1 MRKTTHLLLTM
12 LILVSCG
19 SNTDTG
25 NDYLDEIR
33 KLRQEYSDIEGKSIW
48 AEEQR
53 KKLNKEIRDYI
64 RSLKGKELST
74 SCYIENIT
82 FPTKIPNIFNT
93 PSNEHDLAVLEFKRE
108 SQEVWMKEQA
118 KNNPG
123 EVGEAAAKW
132 VEKVKLLSE
141 DQKYQNSR
149 KYRIY
154 CRQMKNEVKDKPKTS
169 YSIVINEEFVSND
182 EKEKLYIMDEGD
194 TFSFSGTISDVR
206 HRTSPLNIF
215 FNSYHNVEFYL
226 KNEDLWDVAE
236 SKVIKLNRSVFFDF
250 E

>member
-19 SNTDTG
+19 SNTDTY
-25 NDYLDEIR
+25 NEYLDEIR
-33 KLRQEYSDIEGKSIW
+33 ELRQEYSDIEGKSIW
-48 AEEQR
+48 AEDQR
-53 KKLNKEIRDYI
+53 KKLNKEIRDYV

-74 SCYIENIT
+74 SCYIENII
-82 FPTKIPNIFNT
+82 FPTKIPPFLLT

-108 SQEVWMKEQA
+108 YIESWMKEQA
-118 KNNPG
+118 KKNP
-123 EVGEAAAKW
+123 GEAAAKW

-149 KYRIY
+149 KYKIY

-169 YSIVINEEFVSND
+169 YTIVINEEFVSND

-215 FNSYHNVEFYL
+215 FNSYDNVEFYL